1 MTALTSLNRRQSDSI
16 RVWHWYDFGCP
27 YCYVAQ
33 DRLAILRD
41 RGIHPDILPYPMPT
55 GARPAGRFDPPRG
68 RSTHRLIERAARA
81 AGLALHWPTHVP
93 NTRRGLAAAE
103 WVRQYQPDLFES
115 FYRQLF
121 AAHFALGQDVG
132 DPCLID
138 DIAERI
144 GVDVVSV
151 RAALSD
157 GTAEHAVAE
166 SVSIAKR
173 YGVTGLPAWLIGQ
186 RVVTG
191 LSSRAA
197 FDDAVSGLRSTSSP
211 GGSTA
216 LRRAIR

>member
-41 RGIHPDILPYPMPT
+41 RGLHPEILPYPMPT
-55 GARPAGRFDPPRG
+55 RAQPAGRFDPRCG
-68 RSTHRLIERAARA
+68 GSTHRLIERAARA

-103 WVRQYQPDLFES
+103 WVRRYQPDLFES

-132 DPCLID
+132 KRNPSINVGVGVYWLADGAGSQRPAEPGLWRDPTGPSFCRLKTTPP
-138 DIAERI
+138 RLTYRPRTPLKY
-144 GVDVVSV
+144 S
-151 RAALSD
+151 R
-157 GTAEHAVAE
+157 
-166 SVSIAKR
+166 
-173 YGVTGLPAWLIGQ
+173 VTQLHG
-186 RVVTG
+186 RE
-191 LSSRAA
+191 
-197 FDDAVSGLRSTSSP
+197 
-211 GGSTA
+211 
-216 LRRAIR
+216 